1 MPERIN
7 PKGFSMEAI
16 LYAEIYLFCIIIV
29 WLCKYWSDQRS
40 SDSASER
47 WLHTALVGFL
57 ISFISNFLFTLVSR
71 VFPAVFLTQHAC
83 WLFKTAY
90 HIMLC
95 FGVYAWCGYAD
106 TEYRGNLFSTRKQ
119 VMLSAIPLGLLVL
132 LIIINLWTH
141 SLFNIDENGYTRG
154 SLFHL
159 EMGLLV
165 AVTTVFSVRLL
176 LRVRG
181 ETDPIKR
188 GHMKL
193 VSSFPLC
200 LLIAWLLSIAGES
213 FPIICVAITIELL
226 CLYMGTSTQQISM
239 DKLTQ
244 VNNRQNLMGFLEYK
258 LYNHDEKLF
267 LLMMD
272 LDYFK
277 TINDSYGHLEGDDAL
292 ICAAKALK
300 LACDGYKRRP
310 YIARYGGDEFIVV
323 IESTKADADAL
334 VARIR
339 EVLDEL
345 NGKAQR
351 PYELKF
357 SIGMS
362 EYHPGMTA
370 NDLIEAADNALYEI
384 KRARPDHRSRR

>member
-1 MPERIN
+1 
-7 PKGFSMEAI
+7 MEAI

-71 VFPAVFLTQHAC
+71 VLSATPVTRHAS

-90 HIMLC
+90 HVMLC
-95 FGVYAWCGYAD
+95 FGVFSWCGYAD
-106 TEYRGNLFSTRKQ
+106 TECRGTLFTTRKR
-119 VMLSAIPLGLLVL
+119 VMLSAIPLGLMVALV
-132 LIIINLWTH
+132 ISNLWTH
-141 SLFNIDENGYTRG
+141 SLFTITEGGYVRG
-154 SLFHL
+154 KLFQL

-165 AVTTVFSVRLL
+165 AITTVFSVKLL
-176 LRVRG
+176 LHARS

-200 LLIAWLLSIAGES
+200 LLIAWLLTLAGES
-213 FPIICVAITIELL
+213 FPIISVAITIELL

-244 VNNRQNLMGFLEYK
+244 VNNRQNLLSFLEYK
-258 LYNHDEKLF
+258 CVNHSEKLF
-267 LLMMD
+267 LFMMD

-277 TINDSYGHLEGDDAL
+277 TINDTYGHLEGDDAL
-292 ICAAKALK
+292 IRASKALK
-300 LACDGYKRRP
+300 MSCGNHFRRRP

-323 IESTKADADAL
+323 IESTKQEADQL
-334 VARIR
+334 LENIHSN
-339 EVLDEL
+339 LKKLNDEA
-345 NGKAQR
+345 NK
-351 PYELKF
+351 PYNLAF
-357 SIGMS
+357 SIGVA
-362 EYHPGMTA
+362 EYHPGMDA
-370 NDLIEAADNALYEI
+370 NALIEAADSELYKI
-384 KRARPDHRSRR
+384 KRARPPRPGESKR